1 MSQENDEFLK
11 EQRGQ
16 ERVEKILRGQEK
28 ENKEVTVTDIN
39 ISFGTVF
46 RLVLQFTIASG
57 IVGGVIWWL
66 VFVGR

>member
-1 MSQENDEFLK
+1 MSEE
-11 EQRGQ
+11 
-16 ERVEKILRGQEK
+16 I
-28 ENKEVTVTDIN
+28 KEVTVTDIN

-57 IVGGVIWWL
+57 IVGGVIWCL

>member
-1 MSQENDEFLK
+1 MSKVKGEFLK
-11 EQRGQ
+11 ELQGIG
-16 ERVEKILRGQEK
+16 KKDK
-28 ENKEVTVTDIN
+28 EENTEENTEVTVTDIN

-46 RLVLQFTIASG
+46 RLVLQFTIASD